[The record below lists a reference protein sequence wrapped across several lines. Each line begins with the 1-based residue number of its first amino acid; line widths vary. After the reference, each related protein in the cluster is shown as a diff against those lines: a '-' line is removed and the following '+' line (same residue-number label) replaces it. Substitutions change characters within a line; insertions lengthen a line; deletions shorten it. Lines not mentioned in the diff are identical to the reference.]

1 MKKILAAMSGGVDSA
16 VCAALLLEQGYEVYG
31 ATMLLHDAGQ
41 AEAESARR
49 TAQALGIPFS
59 VFDFRE
65 EFRELVQEPF
75 KKVYRSGGTPNP
87 CVTCNRTVKF
97 GLFLDRALEL
107 GCEGVATG
115 HYARIG
121 RDAETGRYL
130 VRTAQD
136 TAKDQTYM
144 FCLLSQ
150 EQLSRI
156 VLPMGGMTKAA
167 AREKAAALGLDA
179 ARKSDS
185 QDICFI
191 PDGDYLHWL
200 TEHGVVPQP
209 GRFIGPD
216 GADLGPHRG
225 LEAYTVGQR
234 RGLEI
239 AYGSRIY
246 VTGKRGTDVLLGPNE
261 ALFSSCV
268 RVEGVNWIPFDAPAG
283 ELRAQA
289 KLRYTPNA
297 APCRIL
303 PGENGTA
310 ELLFDAPQRA
320 VTPGQTAV
328 FYDGDLL
335 LGGGTIV
342 G

>member
-41 AEAESARR
+41 TEAEGARR
-49 TAQALGIPFS
+49 TAQTLGIPFYLL
-59 VFDFRE
+59 DFRE
-65 EFRELVQEPF
+65 EFRKLVQEPF
-75 KKVYRSGGTPNP
+75 KRVYQSGGTPNP
-87 CVTCNRTVKF
+87 CVTCNKTVKF

-130 VRTAQD
+130 IRTARD
-136 TAKDQTYM
+136 ASKDQTYM

-150 EQLSRI
+150 AQLSRI

-167 AREKAAALGLDA
+167 AREKAAALGLDV

-200 TEHGVVPQP
+200 TEHGVTPQP
-209 GRFIGPD
+209 GRFLGPD
-216 GADLGPHRG
+216 GEDLGSHRG

-261 ALFSSCV
+261 ALFSSRV
-268 RVEGVNWIPFDAPAG
+268 RVEGVNWIPFEAPTG

-297 APCRIL
+297 ALCRIL
-303 PGENGTA
+303 PGKDGTA
-310 ELLFDAPQRA
+310 ELVFDTPQRA